1 MISLAWDTSDKWL
14 DGSSRVVAFMRLAR
28 KRSRSGLMV
37 WSLLDTA
44 YHDGYLTLSQDAF
57 LKYFAA
63 DVPHAKAME
72 LYAVQQPITKTLFSG
87 RTVNAAWHTK
97 PSWYAVSANDQ
108 TINPDLERCLAKRMN
123 ATTIELPSSHLS
135 LVSHAK
141 EITDLILEASG
152 RQP

>member
-1 MISLAWDTSDKWL
+1 MP
-14 DGSSRVVAFMRLAR
+14 R
-28 KRSRSGLMV
+28 
-37 WSLLDTA
+37 
-44 YHDGYLTLSQDAF
+44 
-57 LKYFAA
+57 
-63 DVPHAKAME
+63 AKALE
-72 LYAVQQPITKTLFSG
+72 LFAVQQPIAKTLFSG

-97 PSWYAVSANDQ
+97 PSWYAVSSNDQ
-108 TINPDLERCLAKRMN
+108 TINPDLERFLAKRMN